1 MNNNEK
7 KLDQEH
13 DEIET
18 ERLDEAKRNLEKIQK
33 KIAPFLKRR
42 KFKAHSTS
50 GKWQETSNLQFK
62 NL

>member
-1 MNNNEK
+1 MNTNEK
-7 KLDQEH
+7 KLNKEH
-13 DEIET
+13 EKNET
-18 ERLDEAKRNLEKIQK
+18 ERLEEAKKNLEKLQK

-42 KFKAHSTS
+42 KFKTYSTS